1 MGVFNPTLET
11 QVAFEAPVQA
21 PREYNAL
28 TDIAKLATG
37 FTRAAPRATQTAADR
52 AVSANFGLELERA
65 RDLKEQGKP
74 FKLGLENAAI
84 AAVKTGVPIN
94 EDLKNLYE
102 NVSGVSFDSIGGGDD
117 YMEDTARRTILES
130 DEAQALY
137 MGVKASNPTF
147 SIEEVEDEVVATIGE
162 NAFLKAS
169 IDRQKL
175 NLELGKPVES
185 TPIIDSIKNDFK
197 LLNLRVKEYQA
208 DNIVTRDEFLSAS
221 TSVKSLLASKYA
233 GFEANPQV
241 KAVIDQMNGLLDDI
255 GKGVSTDPLDVQL
268 DAIQV
273 ALTRGGFDAT
283 TIAVTRSMIKTN
295 PTAFKETLLEQFQ
308 TAEDK
313 TWVDALVKM
322 WDAPAGS
329 KIEDIFDTGRPEVK
343 DNPKPLEIPTIKTT
357 DPEELSAV
365 IGNMNK
371 IVSFA
376 DPSNLRTNA
385 EARNQW
391 FNATNTLATII
402 AGTGGDTILGEE
414 LLERFA
420 SKTMLDNLKAAGEAD
435 GPNAEQ
441 TSRLI
446 NEALGHQYQL
456 ARTQIF
462 KTLAAGDGQF
472 LFMKGDKGEEKL
484 VIDIR
489 PLRENVK
496 NGLVPQGERRL
507 KEIERVVKG
516 IEEAGGLE
524 QFFRMSER
532 RREEIL
538 QGSTFE
544 RIFNVKFGD
553 TFKLYTTLQSII
565 KKEDALETYG
575 FVSEVGK
582 VLNKTST
589 GQVPVSPSQEI
600 EERLY
605 TEDDPF
611 IFTDAMTNEEIID
624 YYNRLPI
631 RSVFIDPIDGMRY
644 RKNQ

>member
-1 MGVFNPTLET
+1 
-11 QVAFEAPVQA
+11 
-21 PREYNAL
+21 
-28 TDIAKLATG
+28 
-37 FTRAAPRATQTAADR
+37 
-52 AVSANFGLELERA
+52 
-65 RDLKEQGKP
+65 
-74 FKLGLENAAI
+74 
-84 AAVKTGVPIN
+84 
-94 EDLKNLYE
+94 
-102 NVSGVSFDSIGGGDD
+102 
-117 YMEDTARRTILES
+117 
-130 DEAQALY
+130 
-137 MGVKASNPTF
+137 
-147 SIEEVEDEVVATIGE
+147 
-162 NAFLKAS
+162 
-169 IDRQKL
+169 
-175 NLELGKPVES
+175 
-185 TPIIDSIKNDFK
+185 
-197 LLNLRVKEYQA
+197 
-208 DNIVTRDEFLSAS
+208 
-221 TSVKSLLASKYA
+221 
-233 GFEANPQV
+233 
-241 KAVIDQMNGLLDDI
+241 
-255 GKGVSTDPLDVQL
+255 
-268 DAIQV
+268 
-273 ALTRGGFDAT
+273 
-283 TIAVTRSMIKTN
+283 MIKTN
-295 PTAFKETLLEQFQ
+295 PTAFKETLLEKFQ

-329 KIEDIFDTGRPEVK
+329 KIENIFDTGRPEIQ
-343 DNPKPLEIPTIKTT
+343 DNPEPLEIPTIKTT

-365 IGNMNK
+365 IGSMNK

-391 FNATNTLATII
+391 FKATNTLATII

-446 NEALGHQYQL
+446 NEALGHQYKL
-456 ARTQIF
+456 AREQIIR
-462 KTLAAGDGQF
+462 TLAAGDDQF
-472 LFMKGDKGEEKL
+472 LFMKGEEGKEKL

-507 KEIERVVKG
+507 KEIERVIKG

-532 RREEIL
+532 RKEEIL

-553 TFKLYTTLQSII
+553 TFKLYTTLQAIT
-565 KKEDALETYG
+565 KKEEALDTYG

-589 GQVPVSPSQEI
+589 GQVPVGPSQEI
-600 EERLY
+600 GEEPKPVEY
-605 TEDDPF
+605 TRENPYVFKEGIGEVSAKIAFDNLPINSVYIDPF
-611 IFTDAMTNEEIID
+611 
-624 YYNRLPI
+624 
-631 RSVFIDPIDGMRY
+631 DGEFY
-644 RKNQ
+644 KKDK

>member
-37 FTRAAPRATQTAADR
+37 FARAAPRATQTAADR
-52 AVSANFGLELERA
+52 AVSANFGLEIERA

-117 YMEDTARRTILES
+117 YMEDTARQTILAS

-185 TPIIDSIKNDFK
+185 TPIIDSIKNDFQ

-283 TIAVTRSMIKTN
+283 TIAVIRSMIKTN
-295 PTAFKETLLEQFQ
+295 PTTFKETLLEQFQ

-420 SKTMLDNLKAAGEAD
+420 SKTMLDNLKAAGDAD

-446 NEALGHQYQL
+446 NEALGHQYKL
-456 ARTQIF
+456 AREQIIR
-462 KTLAAGDGQF
+462 TLAAGDDQF
-472 LFMKGDKGEEKL
+472 LFMKGEEGKEKL
-484 VIDIR
+484 VLDLS
-489 PLRENVK
+489 PLQERVDQ
-496 NGLVPQGERRL
+496 GLVPQGKRRIAEL
-507 KEIERVVKG
+507 RRVEQG
-516 IEEAGGLE
+516 IDEAGGLE

-553 TFKLYTTLQSII
+553 TFKLYTTLQSIQ
-565 KKEDALETYG
+565 KKEEALDTYG
-575 FVSEVGK
+575 FVSEVGR

-600 EERLY
+600 KERLY

-611 IFTDAMTNEEIID
+611 IFTDGMTNEETIS

-631 RSVFIDPIDGMRY
+631 GSVFIDPIDGMRY